1 MNIQSRRILGLLSSS
16 KSDWIGLHGMRIAI
30 AIIFLW
36 IGGLK
41 FAPYEAD
48 SITSFVANNPVM
60 SLFYKH
66 PDQYAQHLTREGE
79 LKPTE
84 RAWQTANDTY
94 GFSRGL
100 GTVQLMTGFMTL
112 VGLVSRRWGLAGAAL
127 AFLTPF
133 VTLSFLATT
142 PEAWVPALGDPHHG
156 FPYLSGAGRLI
167 VKDCIM
173 LGAALLTMS
182 DAAKAYLRRT
192 D

>member
-1 MNIQSRRILGLLSSS
+1 
-16 KSDWIGLHGMRIAI
+16 MRIAI

-48 SITSFVANNPVM
+48 SITPFVANNPVM

-79 LKPTE
+79 LKPAQ

-100 GTVQLMTGFMTL
+100 GTVELMIGFLTL
-112 VGLVSRRWGLAGAAL
+112 AGLMSRRWGLVGAVL

-133 VTLSFLATT
+133 VTLVMFD
-142 PEAWVPALGDPHHG
+142 VND
-156 FPYLSGAGRLI
+156 
-167 VKDCIM
+167 D
-173 LGAALLTMS
+173 
-182 DAAKAYLRRT
+182 AKAEYSAPPSEKTLCIIICRHVTCGEDANGVEVRIDAST
-192 D
+192 